1 MHLPV
6 HLAEEAKL
14 GGLMCYRWMYPV
26 ERYLHTTKGYVR
38 NKTYPEGS
46 IAKGYILEECLTFCS
61 KFLDVDTKLNH
72 VDRHERIAV
81 NEPPS
86 GLSIFAEMDYKRR
99 GQTIEIIEGNE
110 MLKMR
115 HYIISNCDEARP
127 WIE

>member
-1 MHLPV
+1 
-6 HLAEEAKL
+6 
-14 GGLMCYRWMYPV
+14 MCYRWMYPV
-26 ERYLHTTKGYVR
+26 ERYLRTTKGYVR
-38 NKTYPEGS
+38 NKAYPEGS
-46 IAKGYILEECLTFCS
+46 TTEGYILEECLTFCS
-61 KFLDVDTKLNH
+61 IFLDVDTNLNR
-72 VDRHERIAV
+72 VDRHERM

-99 GQTIEIIEGNE
+99 GQAVEIMDAYE